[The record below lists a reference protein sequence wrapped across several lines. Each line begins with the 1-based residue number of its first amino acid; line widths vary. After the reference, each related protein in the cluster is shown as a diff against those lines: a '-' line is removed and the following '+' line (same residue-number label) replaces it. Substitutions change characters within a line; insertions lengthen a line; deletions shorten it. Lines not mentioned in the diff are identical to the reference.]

1 MRTEEDRPAIREDMK
16 EEVEEIPTIIKTQ
29 AYANF
34 DDNAFWH

>member
-1 MRTEEDRPAIREDMK
+1 MRTEEDQHPIENAKVEG
-16 EEVEEIPTIIKTQ
+16 EEVPTIIKTQ